1 MLITFSGLDGAGKS
15 TLTEWLKETLERQG
29 RRVAVF
35 HMNDHVGAYAYVR
48 TLRNWLF
55 GGPPRGFAAPG
66 ETETPA
72 EPGPAGATG
81 GARPSL
87 RERVWRLRIAI
98 VWSKPLRRL
107 LYTLDLLVFWGYRL
121 YLEKGKRQIL
131 IMDRYFYDT
140 LVDVSDGRNWFWIR
154 VLQRITPTPEVPVFL
169 DIGPEES
176 FSRKG
181 EYSVPYLQKRWDA
194 YKTVFPWVRSGV
206 TLANGDLNDAKA
218 VLQRVVM
225 ERLGTR

>member
-1 MLITFSGLDGAGKS
+1 
-15 TLTEWLKETLERQG
+15 
-29 RRVAVF
+29 
-35 HMNDHVGAYAYVR
+35 MNDHVGAYAYVR

-55 GGPPRGFAAPG
+55 GGPPRGFVAPG
-66 ETETPA
+66 ETVA
-72 EPGPAGATG
+72 PGQSPDATVG
-81 GARPSL
+81 GRPSL
-87 RERVWRLRIAI
+87 RERAWRLRIAI
-98 VWSKPLRRL
+98 VWNKPLRRL

-140 LVDVSDGRNWFWIR
+140 LVDVSNGRNWFWIR
-154 VLQRITPTPEVPVFL
+154 VLHRITPTPEVPVFL

-181 EYSVPYLQKRWDA
+181 EYSIPYLRNRWAA

-218 VLQRVVM
+218 VLQRIVT

>member
-1 MLITFSGLDGAGKS
+1 M
-15 TLTEWLKETLERQG
+15 
-29 RRVAVF
+29 
-35 HMNDHVGAYAYVR
+35 
-48 TLRNWLF
+48 
-55 GGPPRGFAAPG
+55 
-66 ETETPA
+66 
-72 EPGPAGATG
+72 
-81 GARPSL
+81 
-87 RERVWRLRIAI
+87 WRLRIAI

-107 LYTLDLLVFWGYRL
+107 LYALDLLVFWGYRL

-176 FSRKG
+176 FRRKG
-181 EYSVPYLQKRWDA
+181 EYSVPYLRKRWDA

>member
-15 TLTEWLKETLERQG
+15 TLAEWLKETLERQG

-66 ETETPA
+66 ESE
-72 EPGPAGATG
+72 
-81 GARPSL
+81 RPSGPPSPTPGRAGPSV
-87 RERVWRLRIAI
+87 RERVWRVRVAI
-98 VWSKPLRRL
+98 VWNKPLRRL

-140 LVDVSDGRNWFWIR
+140 LVDVSDGRHWFWIR

-181 EYSVPYLQKRWDA
+181 EYSVPYLRKRWAA

-206 TLANGDLNDAKA
+206 TLANGDPNDAKA
-218 VLQRVVM
+218 VLQRIVT

>member
-1 MLITFSGLDGAGKS
+1 VLITFSGLDGAGKS
-15 TLTEWLKETLERQG
+15 TLTDWLKETLERQG

-55 GGPPRGFAAPG
+55 GGPRRGFAAPG
-66 ETETPA
+66 ESEAPSAPA
-72 EPGPAGATG
+72 NATQGAYPG
-81 GARPSL
+81 L
-87 RERVWRLRIAI
+87 RERMWRLRVAI

-181 EYSVPYLQKRWDA
+181 EYSVPYLRKRWAA

-206 TLANGDLNDAKA
+206 TLANSDLNDAKA

>member
-1 MLITFSGLDGAGKS
+1 MLITFSGLDGACKS

-66 ETETPA
+66 EAETP
-72 EPGPAGATG
+72 GGYAGATE
-81 GARPSL
+81 GARQSL
-87 RERVWRLRIAI
+87 RERLWRLRVAI
-98 VWSKPLRRL
+98 VWKKPLRRL

-176 FSRKG
+176 FRRKG
-181 EYSVPYLQKRWDA
+181 EYSVPYLRKRWDA